1 MSIIFSNSLNQ
12 NFFSRFPKK
21 IYFKFFF
28 FFNQFSFTVKSD
40 CKIMPKNKPTTVA
53 VPLNAVSDENKFT
66 ITIGQYGWNAIVTVT
81 GVHSD
86 SEVVRNEVIGRIDM
100 TLESTEF

>member
-1 MSIIFSNSLNQ
+1 
-12 NFFSRFPKK
+12 
-21 IYFKFFF
+21 
-28 FFNQFSFTVKSD
+28 
-40 CKIMPKNKPTTVA
+40 MPKNKPTTVA